1 MKKFT
6 LNLKNTALKLDKLLH
21 ATCRLTY
28 SAVQHTVNYVQLSST
43 IELVAPYLQSINL
56 PVQCSWKICTNCTKS
71 VTSLYKNFCNVSLV
85 LIWYIWRRHFT
96 HLIYEDS
103 DFKLL

>member
-28 SAVQHTVNYVQLSST
+28 SAVQHNVNYVQLSST
-43 IELVAPYLQSINL
+43 IELVAPYLQSFNL
-56 PVQCSWKICTNCTKS
+56 PVQCSWKICTICTKS
-71 VTSLYKNFCNVSLV
+71 ATSLHKNFV
-85 LIWYIWRRHFT
+85 
-96 HLIYEDS
+96 
-103 DFKLL
+103 